1 MPSDL
6 EKSHSKVS
14 NAKLTLI
21 CLGLS
26 LFFGSFWAGLIV
38 TRFLEPSISFIGYII
53 SGASLLL
60 VFLFMHLVSKFTR

>member
-26 LFFGSFWAGLIV
+26 LFFGSFWAGLIL
-38 TRFLEPSISFIGYII
+38 TAFIEPVIGYII
-53 SGASLLL
+53 SCASLLL